1 MALQRL
7 VDRDAAS
14 LVRGLERLEVVIG
27 FDGAADVVHVMLRLV
42 DYLPEMAKVN
52 CSSTNPCT
60 HPLICSHSLPATTCP
75 SQESELKGIGLAVA
89 MGDDHNANL
98 ALVFKRLG
106 AAINHAI
113 VHTVTVCIYLAMT

>member
-1 MALQRL
+1 
-7 VDRDAAS
+7 
-14 LVRGLERLEVVIG
+14 
-27 FDGAADVVHVMLRLV
+27 
-42 DYLPEMAKVN
+42 
-52 CSSTNPCT
+52 
-60 HPLICSHSLPATTCP
+60 
-75 SQESELKGIGLAVA
+75 